1 MFAPV
6 TFFLTTLASTVAQA
20 PPPAPLAPAVAAQ
33 PPLEDGACLD
43 SARAVP
49 RVLQPPVSRA
59 MQIVRIDQVVSTAT
73 MMPGA
78 VVGFLYTTQSGSM
91 WLGERSAEYMSPAA
105 ATAINTVLA
114 ATHVGTKNITSF
126 PPQSRYGVAT
136 KYPQFFEVRIPP
148 DAFGPLRITLAPC
161 IVWPPGRAL
170 PDPSL

>member
-1 MFAPV
+1 M
-6 TFFLTTLASTVAQA
+6 TFFLATLASTVAQA
-20 PPPAPLAPAVAAQ
+20 PPPAPPVGAQ

-49 RVLQPPVSRA
+49 KVLQQPLSRG

-78 VVGFLYTTQSGSM
+78 VIGFLYTTQNGTT
-91 WLGERSAEYMSPAA
+91 WLGERSTDYMSPAA
-105 ATAINTVLA
+105 ASAINTVLA
-114 ATHVGTKNITSF
+114 ATHVSTKNVTSF

-136 KYPQFFEVRIPP
+136 KYAQFFPVRIPP

-170 PDPSL
+170 PDPSM

>member
-1 MFAPV
+1 MFALV

-20 PPPAPLAPAVAAQ
+20 PPPGAQ

-49 RVLQPPVSRA
+49 QALQSPVSRA
-59 MQIVRIDQVVSTAT
+59 LQIVRIDQVVSTAT

-78 VVGFLYTTQSGSM
+78 VIGFLYTTQNGTT
-91 WLGERSAEYMSPAA
+91 WLGERSAEYTSPAS

-114 ATHVGTKNITSF
+114 ATHVSAKNITSF

-136 KYPQFFEVRIPP
+136 KYAQFFPVRIPP
-148 DAFGPLRITLAPC
+148 DAFGALHISLAPC
-161 IVWPPGRAL
+161 IIWPPGRAL
-170 PDPSL
+170 PDPSM